1 MLLELIN
8 HNPDLQRLVNEG
20 YDVQISNGYLVIGHI
35 PYVNKESQVLYGAL
49 ITTLDLT
56 GDKTAKPKD
65 HVVKWSGEYPCHS
78 NGSQLEKLVNN
89 PKISEQIRSDLVATC
104 IFSHKP
110 EGGYPDYYQKMTTY
124 IRIVSHEARALDP
137 EATAK
142 TFPVYKLNE
151 EESVFNYLDTASS
164 RAGITSINERLKQ
177 GKIAIV
183 GMGGTGSYV
192 LDLVAKTMVE
202 EIHIFDGDYFFQHN
216 AFRSPGGP
224 SVEEL
229 SRKPT
234 KVEWF
239 SEIYSK
245 MRRNIVPHFQYV
257 EESNFE
263 NLKEM
268 SFVFLCLDSGDSKQM
283 IEEFLTVN
291 KISFVDVGMGL
302 NIQNGSIGGL
312 VRVTTST
319 PDFSQHLKSRVPY
332 TSDEEN
338 QYSSNIQIS
347 EMNALNAV
355 LAVIKWKKVCGFY
368 ADIQHEHHT
377 VYGISSN
384 IITNEETDD
393 KN

>member
-1 MLLELIN
+1 
-8 HNPDLQRLVNEG
+8 VNEG
-20 YDVQISNGYLVIGHI
+20 YEVQISNGYLVIAHI
-35 PYVNKESQVLYGAL
+35 PYVNKERHVLYGTL
-49 ITTLDLT
+49 IATLDLA

-65 HVVKWSGEYPCHS
+65 HVVRWAGEYPCYS
-78 NGSQLEKLVNN
+78 NGLQLEKLVNN
-89 PKISEQIRSDLVATC
+89 PNISEQIRTDLVATC

-124 IRIVSHEARALDP
+124 IRIVSHEARVLDP

-164 RAGITSINERLKQ
+164 RAGITSINERLKK

-192 LDLVAKTMVE
+192 LDLVAKTIVE
-202 EIHIFDGDYFFQHN
+202 EIHIFDGDYFFLHN

-224 SVEEL
+224 SAEEL

-245 MRRNIVPHFQYV
+245 MRRNIVPHFQFV
-257 EESNFE
+257 NESNLE
-263 NLKEM
+263 SLKGM
-268 SFVFLCLDSGDSKQM
+268 SFVFLCLDSSEPKKK
-283 IEEFLTVN
+283 IENFLTVN
-291 KISFVDVGMGL
+291 KISFIDVGMGL
-302 NIQNGSIGGL
+302 NIQNNSISGL

-319 PDFSQHLKSRVPY
+319 PNFNGHLESRVPF
-332 TSDEEN
+332 TSDDEN
-338 QYSSNIQIS
+338 QYSTNIQVS
-347 EMNALNAV
+347 EMNALNAA
-355 LAVIKWKKVCGFY
+355 LAVIKWKKIWGFY
-368 ADIQHEHHT
+368 KDIQHEHHT
-377 VYGISSN
+377 VYGISGN
-384 IITNEETDD
+384 IITNEDVNAE
-393 KN
+393 N

>member
-20 YDVQISNGYLVIGHI
+20 YEVQIYNGYLVIEHI
-35 PYVNKESQVLYGAL
+35 PYVNKERHVLYGAL

-65 HVVKWSGEYPCHS
+65 HVVRWVGEYPCYS
-78 NGSQLEKLVNN
+78 TGSQLEKLVNN
-89 PKISEQIRSDLVATC
+89 PNINEKIRPDLVATC

-110 EGGYPDYYQKMTTY
+110 EGGYSDYYQKMTTY
-124 IRIVSHEARALDP
+124 IRIVSHEARVLDP
-137 EATAK
+137 KATAK
-142 TFPVYKLNE
+142 TFPVYNLKE

-164 RAGITSINERLKQ
+164 RAGITSINERLKKE
-177 GKIAIV
+177 KIAIL

-229 SRKPT
+229 SRRPT

-257 EESNFE
+257 DESNFE
-263 NLKEM
+263 NLKVM
-268 SFVFLCLDSGDSKQM
+268 SFVFLCLDSGDAKKK
-283 IEEFLTVN
+283 IEDFLIEN
-291 KISFVDVGMGL
+291 KISFIDVGMGL

-312 VRVTTST
+312 VRITTST
-319 PDFSQHLKSRVPY
+319 PNFSEHLKSRVPY

-338 QYSSNIQIS
+338 PYMSNIQVS

-355 LAVIKWKKVCGFY
+355 LAVIKWKKMCGFY
-368 ADIQHEHHT
+368 TDIQHEHHT
-377 VYGISSN
+377 VYGISGN
-384 IITNEETDD
+384 IITNEDLDGE
-393 KN
+393 N